1 MRALGL
7 DLGTKRI
14 GIAVSDFS
22 GTIASPLKVLIRARR
37 RADDHAAIAA
47 LVDEEEAECV
57 VVGMPF
63 SMDGTAGTAAKG
75 AIAEVAALASVLSV
89 PVETWDERLSTVTA
103 HQIMGAGGKK
113 AAARRD
119 SVDKVAAAVILQG
132 WLDHRRIQ
140 QIRQSDRAG
149 D

>member
-1 MRALGL
+1 MRALGI
-7 DLGTKRI
+7 DLGSKRI

-22 GTIASPLKVLIRARR
+22 GTIASPLVVLIRARR
-37 RADDHAAIAA
+37 RADDHAAIAK
-47 LVDEEEAECV
+47 LVLEEEAECV

-63 SMDGTAGTAAKG
+63 SMDGSLGTAAKG
-75 AIAEVAALASVLSV
+75 AIHEVAALTSVLAV

-103 HQIMGAGGKK
+103 HQIMGEGGKK

-132 WLDHRRIQ
+132 WLDHRRTQ
-140 QIRQSDRAG
+140 MDRA
-149 D
+149 